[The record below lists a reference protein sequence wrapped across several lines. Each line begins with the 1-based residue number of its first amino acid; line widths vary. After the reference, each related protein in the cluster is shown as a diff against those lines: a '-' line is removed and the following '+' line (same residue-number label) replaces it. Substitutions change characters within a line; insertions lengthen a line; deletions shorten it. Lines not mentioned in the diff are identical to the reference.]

1 MRNFKFNIKGHDYE
15 VEIKRVDDNLAEV
28 EVNGSTYQVEV
39 NREVK
44 PSKTPI
50 LKRSEPAVPKSSH
63 KFRKKISG
71 NYEVKTPLPGNI
83 MHIFV
88 KEGDEVKKG
97 DKLVMYEAM
106 KMENT
111 IYADKDGSVV
121 KVKVKP
127 GDNILEGDVL
137 IEMA

>member
-1 MRNFKFNIKGHDYE
+1 MRSFKFNIKGHDYE
-15 VEIKRVDDNLAEV
+15 VEIKKVDNNLAEV
-28 EVNGSTYQVEV
+28 EVNGSTYTVEV

-50 LKRSEPAVPKSSH
+50 LVRPEPVVPKSSH
-63 KFRKKISG
+63 KFKKKIG
-71 NYEVKTPLPGNI
+71 GIHEVTTPLPGNI
-83 MHIFV
+83 LQVFV
-88 KEGDEVKKG
+88 KEGDEVKRG
-97 DKLVMYEAM
+97 DKLITYEAM

-111 IYADKDGSVV
+111 IFAEKDGAVT

-137 IEMA
+137 IEMS